1 MPQSCTQREITSLQ
15 EKQTRE
21 DLPWLSFCIEPSGRL
36 RSTSTRSCRTEEV
49 AMLSHTAM
57 LSSLLHLHWD
67 YFVLLYP
74 PTNIFPKMGLCMF
87 IQNQTLC
94 LLHLVNIPHYV
105 VQRGISFD
113 ANTLLAV
120 YKKNQCFLEPWKG
133 SAGGLPGNRLY
144 TPKASGTSVVT
155 CG

>member
-1 MPQSCTQREITSLQ
+1 MWHKGQGLGSLPQSCTQREITSLL

-21 DLPWLSFCIEPSGRL
+21 DLPCLSFCIESSGRL

-74 PTNIFPKMGLCMF
+74 PTNISPKMGLCMF

-94 LLHLVNIPHYV
+94 LLHLVNIPHPV

-120 YKKNQCFLEPWKG
+120 YKKKTMFL
-133 SAGGLPGNRLY
+133 GGLERQCRR
-144 TPKASGTSVVT
+144 TARE
-155 CG
+155 